1 MSRASDGGDPGAAAA
16 RRPAGIRRRAGIRP
30 RPQLFGKVAHTP
42 GWLHRTPTGLKLTA
56 IALIGIVALVFR
68 DPVVNWS
75 MFAVLV
81 VLGFTAKLRPRH
93 FVRSWIY
100 AGVLVIIVI
109 AMQFFFGSLTAGL
122 TVGGTVFACVQA
134 AMMLTLTTTVAQLL
148 DTFTVIVSPLRFVGA
163 DPAAIALTASLMV
176 RAISHISGLLGEA
189 ERAAR
194 ARGLDSSIKA
204 RVVPA
209 ILRSVKYAQDTG
221 RALDARGIVDD
232 SRH

>member
-1 MSRASDGGDPGAAAA
+1 MSRRS
-16 RRPAGIRRRAGIRP
+16 RAGIRP

-42 GWLHRTPTGLKLTA
+42 GWLHRTAPGVKLGV
-56 IALIGIVALVFR
+56 IALIGVVALIFR
-68 DPVVNWS
+68 DPIINWS

-81 VLGFTAKLRPRH
+81 VLGFSARLKLHH
-93 FVRSWIY
+93 FLKTWLY
-100 AGVLVIIVI
+100 AGVLILIVVV
-109 AMQFFFGSLTAGL
+109 MQYFFGSLQAGL

-134 AMMLTLTTTVAQLL
+134 ALLLTLTTTVAQLL
-148 DTFTVIVSPLRFVGA
+148 DTFTVIVSPLRYLRA
-163 DPAAIALTASLMV
+163 SPDTIALTASLMV

-189 ERAAR
+189 DRAAR

-221 RALDARGIVDD
+221 RALDARGIVD
-232 SRH
+232 